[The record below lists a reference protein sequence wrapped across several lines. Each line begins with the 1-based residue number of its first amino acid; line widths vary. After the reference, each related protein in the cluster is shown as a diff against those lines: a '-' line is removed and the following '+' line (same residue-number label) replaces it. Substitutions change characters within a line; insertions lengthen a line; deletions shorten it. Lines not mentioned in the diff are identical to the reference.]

1 MKLQKDT
8 LTRYGID
15 KTSRRILETIL
26 RCYPDSIEINE
37 LSKMIGVRSK
47 TLKSSITRL
56 RKLNIPINILHI
68 DEVETRI
75 KASLKEPIYWITNA
89 KISADALL
97 TQINEIELNKNKTIN
112 KKKLIL
118 QRMYEEYINEL
129 NNLFDKWDA
138 LRLIDQLDDD

>member
-8 LTRYGID
+8 VTRHGID
-15 KTSRRILETIL
+15 KTSRRVLETIL
-26 RCYPDSIEINE
+26 RCYPASIEIGE
-37 LSKMIGVRSK
+37 LSKMIGVSGK

-56 RKLNIPINILHI
+56 RKLNIPINVLHI
-68 DEVETRI
+68 NPETKI
-75 KASLKEPIYWITNA
+75 KASLKEPIYWMTNA
-89 KISADALL
+89 KISAEALL
-97 TQINEIELNKNKTIN
+97 TQINEIELNENKTVN

-129 NNLFDKWDA
+129 NNLFDKWNA

>member
-8 LTRYGID
+8 LTRHGID
-15 KTSRRILETIL
+15 KTSRRLLETIL
-26 RCYPDSIEINE
+26 RCYPASIEIGE
-37 LSKMIGVRSK
+37 LSKMIGVSGK

-68 DEVETRI
+68 DLETKI
-75 KASLKEPIYWITNA
+75 KASLKEPIYWMTNA

-97 TQINEIELNKNKTIN
+97 TQINEIELNENKTVN

-129 NNLFDKWDA
+129 NNLFDKWNA

>member
-8 LTRYGID
+8 LTRHGID
-15 KTSRRILETIL
+15 KTSRRLLETIL
-26 RCYPDSIEINE
+26 RCYPASIEIGE
-37 LSKMIGVRSK
+37 LSKIIGVSGK

-68 DEVETRI
+68 DPETKI
-75 KASLKEPIYWITNA
+75 KASLKEPIYWMTNA

-97 TQINEIELNKNKTIN
+97 TQINEIELNENKTVN

-129 NNLFDKWDA
+129 NNLLDKWNA
-138 LRLIDQLDDD
+138 LGLIDQLDDD

>member
-8 LTRYGID
+8 LTRHGID
-15 KTSRRILETIL
+15 KTSRRVLETIL

-37 LSKMIGVRSK
+37 LSKMIGVHGN

-56 RKLNIPINILHI
+56 RKLNIPINVLYINA
-68 DEVETRI
+68 ETRI
-75 KASLKEPIYWITNA
+75 KASLREPIYWITNA
-89 KISADALL
+89 KISADVLL
-97 TQINEIELNKNKTIN
+97 TQINEIELNENKTVN

-118 QRMYEEYINEL
+118 QRMYEEYIKEL
-129 NNLFDKWDA
+129 NNLFDKCDA

>member
-1 MKLQKDT
+1 
-8 LTRYGID
+8 
-15 KTSRRILETIL
+15 
-26 RCYPDSIEINE
+26 
-37 LSKMIGVRSK
+37 MIGVHGN

-56 RKLNIPINILHI
+56 RKLNIPINVLYINA
-68 DEVETRI
+68 ETRI
-75 KASLKEPIYWITNA
+75 KASLREPIYWITNA
-89 KISADALL
+89 KISADVLL
-97 TQINEIELNKNKTIN
+97 TQINEIELNENKTVN

>member
-8 LTRYGID
+8 LTRHGID
-15 KTSRRILETIL
+15 KTSRRVLETIL

-68 DEVETRI
+68 DPETKI
-75 KASLKEPIYWITNA
+75 KASLKEPIYWMTNA

-97 TQINEIELNKNKTIN
+97 TQINEIELNENKTVN

-129 NNLFDKWDA
+129 NNLFDKWNA

>member
-8 LTRYGID
+8 ITRHRID
-15 KTSRRILETIL
+15 KTSRRVLETIL

-47 TLKSSITRL
+47 TLKSSITCL

-75 KASLKEPIYWITNA
+75 KASLKEPIYWITTA

-97 TQINEIELNKNKTIN
+97 TQINEIELNKNKRLFRRQLSVNCSAT
-112 KKKLIL
+112 
-118 QRMYEEYINEL
+118 L
-129 NNLFDKWDA
+129 NSPQGSVYHLSKT
-138 LRLIDQLDDD
+138 DD

>member
-8 LTRYGID
+8 LTRHGID
-15 KTSRRILETIL
+15 KTSRRLLETVL
-26 RCYPDSIEINE
+26 RCYPASIEIGE
-37 LSKMIGVRSK
+37 LSKMIGVSGK

-56 RKLNIPINILHI
+56 RKLNIPINILHS
-68 DEVETRI
+68 DPETKI
-75 KASLKEPIYWITNA
+75 KASLKEPIYWMTNA

-97 TQINEIELNKNKTIN
+97 TQINEIELNENKTVN

-129 NNLFDKWDA
+129 NNLFDKWNA

>member
-8 LTRYGID
+8 LTRHGID
-15 KTSRRILETIL
+15 KTSRRVLETIL

-37 LSKMIGVRSK
+37 LSKMIGVHGN

-56 RKLNIPINILHI
+56 RKLNIPINVLYINA
-68 DEVETRI
+68 ETRI
-75 KASLKEPIYWITNA
+75 KASLREPIYWITNA

-97 TQINEIELNKNKTIN
+97 TQIKEIELNENKTIN

>member
-8 LTRYGID
+8 LTRHGID
-15 KTSRRILETIL
+15 KTSRRLLETIL
-26 RCYPDSIEINE
+26 RRYPESIEIGE
-37 LSKMIGVRSK
+37 LSKMIGVSGK

-68 DEVETRI
+68 DPETKI
-75 KASLKEPIYWITNA
+75 KASLKEPIYWMTNA

-97 TQINEIELNKNKTIN
+97 TQINEIELNENKTVN

-129 NNLFDKWDA
+129 NNLFDKWNA

>member
-8 LTRYGID
+8 VPRHGID
-15 KTSRRILETIL
+15 KTSRRVLETIL
-26 RCYPDSIEINE
+26 RCYPASIEIGE
-37 LSKMIGVRSK
+37 LSKMIGVSGK

-56 RKLNIPINILHI
+56 RKLNIPINVLHI
-68 DEVETRI
+68 NPETKI
-75 KASLKEPIYWITNA
+75 KASLKEPIYWMTNA
-89 KISADALL
+89 KISAEALL
-97 TQINEIELNKNKTIN
+97 TQINEIELNENKTVN

-129 NNLFDKWDA
+129 NNLFDKWNA

>member
-8 LTRYGID
+8 ITRHRID
-15 KTSRRILETIL
+15 KTSRRVLETIL

-75 KASLKEPIYWITNA
+75 KASLKEPIYWITTA
-89 KISADALL
+89 KISAGALL

-112 KKKLIL
+112 KNIS
-118 QRMYEEYINEL
+118 YFI
-129 NNLFDKWDA
+129 
-138 LRLIDQLDDD
+138 

>member
-8 LTRYGID
+8 LTRHGID
-15 KTSRRILETIL
+15 KTSRRLLETIL
-26 RCYPDSIEINE
+26 RCYPAPIEIGE
-37 LSKMIGVRSK
+37 LSKMIGVSGK

-68 DEVETRI
+68 DPETKI
-75 KASLKEPIYWITNA
+75 KASLKEPIYWMTNA

-97 TQINEIELNKNKTIN
+97 TQINEIELNENKTVN

-129 NNLFDKWDA
+129 NNLFDKWNA
-138 LRLIDQLDDD
+138 LRLIDQLDND

>member
-8 LTRYGID
+8 LTRHGID
-15 KTSRRILETIL
+15 KTSRRLLETIL
-26 RCYPDSIEINE
+26 RRYPESIEIGE
-37 LSKMIGVRSK
+37 LSKIIGVSGK

-68 DEVETRI
+68 DPETKI
-75 KASLKEPIYWITNA
+75 KASLKEPIYWMTNA

-97 TQINEIELNKNKTIN
+97 TQINEIELNENKTVN

-129 NNLFDKWDA
+129 NNLFDKWNA

>member
-8 LTRYGID
+8 LTRHGID
-15 KTSRRILETIL
+15 KTSRRLLETIL
-26 RCYPDSIEINE
+26 RGYPESIEIGE
-37 LSKMIGVRSK
+37 LSKIIGVSGK

-68 DEVETRI
+68 DPETKI
-75 KASLKEPIYWITNA
+75 KASLKEPIYWMTNA

-97 TQINEIELNKNKTIN
+97 TQINEIELNENKTVN

>member
-8 LTRYGID
+8 LTRHGID
-15 KTSRRILETIL
+15 KTSRRLLETIL
-26 RCYPDSIEINE
+26 RRYPESIEIGE
-37 LSKMIGVRSK
+37 LSKIIGVSGK

-68 DEVETRI
+68 DPETKI
-75 KASLKEPIYWITNA
+75 KTSLKEPIYWMTNA
-89 KISADALL
+89 KKSADALL
-97 TQINEIELNKNKTIN
+97 TQINEIELNENKTVN

-129 NNLFDKWDA
+129 NNLFDKWNA

>member
-8 LTRYGID
+8 LTRHGID
-15 KTSRRILETIL
+15 KTSRRVLETIL

-37 LSKMIGVRSK
+37 LSKMIGVHGN

-56 RKLNIPINILHI
+56 RKLNIPINVLYINA
-68 DEVETRI
+68 ETRI
-75 KASLKEPIYWITNA
+75 KASLREPIYWITNA
-89 KISADALL
+89 KISADVLL
-97 TQINEIELNKNKTIN
+97 TQINEIELNENKTVN

-138 LRLIDQLDDD
+138 LRLIDQLDD

>member
-8 LTRYGID
+8 LTRHGID
-15 KTSRRILETIL
+15 KTSRRLLETIL
-26 RCYPDSIEINE
+26 RGYPESIEIGE
-37 LSKMIGVRSK
+37 LSKIIGVSGK

-68 DEVETRI
+68 DLETKI
-75 KASLKEPIYWITNA
+75 KASLKEPIYWMTNA

-97 TQINEIELNKNKTIN
+97 TQINEIELNENKTVN

-129 NNLFDKWDA
+129 NNLFDKWNA
-138 LRLIDQLDDD
+138 LRLIDQLDND

>member
-8 LTRYGID
+8 ITRHGID
-15 KTSRRILETIL
+15 KTSRRVLETIL

-68 DEVETRI
+68 DPETKI
-75 KASLKEPIYWITNA
+75 KASLKEPIYWITTA

-138 LRLIDQLDDD
+138 LRLIDQLDD

>member
-8 LTRYGID
+8 LTRHGID
-15 KTSRRILETIL
+15 KTSRRLLETIL
-26 RCYPDSIEINE
+26 RRYPESIEIGE
-37 LSKMIGVRSK
+37 LSKMIGVSGK

-68 DEVETRI
+68 DLETKI
-75 KASLKEPIYWITNA
+75 KASLKEPIYWMTNA
-89 KISADALL
+89 KKSADALL
-97 TQINEIELNKNKTIN
+97 TQINEIELNENKTVN

-129 NNLFDKWDA
+129 NNLFDKWNA

>member
-8 LTRYGID
+8 LTRHGID
-15 KTSRRILETIL
+15 KTSRRLLETIV
-26 RCYPDSIEINE
+26 RCYPASIEIGE
-37 LSKMIGVRSK
+37 LSKMIGVSGK

-68 DEVETRI
+68 DPETKI
-75 KASLKEPIYWITNA
+75 KASLKEPIYWMTNA
-89 KISADALL
+89 KISAEALL
-97 TQINEIELNKNKTIN
+97 TQINEIELNENKTVN

-129 NNLFDKWDA
+129 NNLFDKWNA

>member
-8 LTRYGID
+8 LTRHGID
-15 KTSRRILETIL
+15 KTSRRLLETIL
-26 RCYPDSIEINE
+26 RRYPESIEIGE
-37 LSKMIGVRSK
+37 LSKIIGVSGK

-68 DEVETRI
+68 DLETKI
-75 KASLKEPIYWITNA
+75 KASLKEPIYWMTNA

-97 TQINEIELNKNKTIN
+97 TQINEIELNENKTVN

>member
-8 LTRYGID
+8 LTRHGID
-15 KTSRRILETIL
+15 KTSRCVLETIL

-37 LSKMIGVRSK
+37 LSKMIGVHGN

-56 RKLNIPINILHI
+56 RKLNIPINVLYINA
-68 DEVETRI
+68 ETRI
-75 KASLKEPIYWITNA
+75 KASLREPIYWITNA
-89 KISADALL
+89 KISADVLL
-97 TQINEIELNKNKTIN
+97 TQINEIELNENKTVN

>member
-8 LTRYGID
+8 VTRHGID
-15 KTSRRILETIL
+15 KTSRRVLETIL
-26 RCYPDSIEINE
+26 RCYPASIEIGE
-37 LSKMIGVRSK
+37 LSKMIGVTGK
-47 TLKSSITRL
+47 TSKSSITRL

-68 DEVETRI
+68 DPETKI
-75 KASLKEPIYWITNA
+75 KASLKEPIYWMTNA
-89 KISADALL
+89 KISAEALL
-97 TQINEIELNKNKTIN
+97 TQINEIELNENKTVN

-129 NNLFDKWDA
+129 NNLFDKWNA

>member
-8 LTRYGID
+8 LTRHGID
-15 KTSRRILETIL
+15 KTSRRLLETIL
-26 RCYPDSIEINE
+26 RGYPESIEIGE
-37 LSKMIGVRSK
+37 LSKIIGVSGK

-68 DEVETRI
+68 DPETKI
-75 KASLKEPIYWITNA
+75 KASLKEPIYWMTNA

-97 TQINEIELNKNKTIN
+97 TQINEIELNENKTVN

-129 NNLFDKWDA
+129 NNLFDKWNA
-138 LRLIDQLDDD
+138 LRLIDQLDND

>member
-8 LTRYGID
+8 VTRHGID
-15 KTSRRILETIL
+15 KTSRRVLETIL

-47 TLKSSITRL
+47 TIKSSIIRL

-68 DEVETRI
+68 DAETRI
-75 KASLKEPIYWITNA
+75 KASLREPIYWITNA

-97 TQINEIELNKNKTIN
+97 TQINEIKLNENKTIN

>member
-8 LTRYGID
+8 LTRHGID
-15 KTSRRILETIL
+15 KTSRRLLETIV
-26 RCYPDSIEINE
+26 RCYPASIEIGE
-37 LSKMIGVRSK
+37 LSKMIGVSGK

-68 DEVETRI
+68 DPETKI
-75 KASLKEPIYWITNA
+75 KASLKEPIYWMTNA
-89 KISADALL
+89 KISAEALL
-97 TQINEIELNKNKTIN
+97 TQINEIEPNENKTVN

-129 NNLFDKWDA
+129 NNLFDKWNA

>member
-1 MKLQKDT
+1 
-8 LTRYGID
+8 
-15 KTSRRILETIL
+15 
-26 RCYPDSIEINE
+26 
-37 LSKMIGVRSK
+37 
-47 TLKSSITRL
+47 
-56 RKLNIPINILHI
+56 
-68 DEVETRI
+68 
-75 KASLKEPIYWITNA
+75 A

>member
-8 LTRYGID
+8 LTRHGID
-15 KTSRRILETIL
+15 KTSRRLLETIV
-26 RCYPDSIEINE
+26 RCYPASIEIGE
-37 LSKMIGVRSK
+37 LSKMIGVSGK

-68 DEVETRI
+68 DPETKI
-75 KASLKEPIYWITNA
+75 KASLKEPIYWMTNA

-97 TQINEIELNKNKTIN
+97 TQINEIELNENKTVN

-129 NNLFDKWDA
+129 NNLFDKWNA

>member
-8 LTRYGID
+8 LTRHGID
-15 KTSRRILETIL
+15 KTSRRLLETIL
-26 RCYPDSIEINE
+26 RCYPESIEIGE
-37 LSKMIGVRSK
+37 LSKMIGVSGK

-68 DEVETRI
+68 DLETKI
-75 KASLKEPIYWITNA
+75 KASLKEPIYWMTNA

-97 TQINEIELNKNKTIN
+97 TQINEIELNENKTVN

-129 NNLFDKWDA
+129 NNLFDKWNA

>member
-1 MKLQKDT
+1 MKLQKGT
-8 LTRYGID
+8 VTRHGID
-15 KTSRRILETIL
+15 KTSRRVLETIL
-26 RCYPDSIEINE
+26 RCYPESIEINE

-47 TLKSSITRL
+47 TIKSSITRL

-68 DEVETRI
+68 DKAEIKI
-75 KASLKEPIYWITNA
+75 KASLKEPIYWMTNA

-97 TQINEIELNKNKTIN
+97 TQINEIKLNENKTIN